1 MEEYDY
7 DYDSKR
13 RGPKFPLGKVHTS
26 ESMSYVL
33 GPLFWLVLALILFS
47 LLGCSGLE
55 NMTSDEVVGVVAT
68 EIAEAAPIVASNP
81 TFPGVLTAVIS
92 VIAGVAGAAF
102 GAAGGKVSVKNKI
115 SKGALGKHAA
125 ENVESL

>member
-7 DYDSKR
+7 NYDSKR
-13 RGPKFPLGKVHTS
+13 RGPGFPLGKVHNT
-26 ESMSYVL
+26 ESMAHVL
-33 GPLFWLVLALILFS
+33 GPLFWLVLGLILFS
-47 LLGCSGLE
+47 LLGCAGLE
-55 NMTSDEVVGVVAT
+55 NMTSDEVVGVVAK
-68 EIAEAAPIVASNP
+68 EVAEAAPIVASNP

-115 SKGALGKHAA
+115 SKGVLGKHAA
-125 ENVESL
+125 EKVESL